1 MPPLTTQAY
10 AKLNLWLTV
19 GEKRADGYHEIETVM
34 QRVSL
39 CDLVSLTGNP
49 PRGEKKIAVHTSD
62 PALPTDRRNIVW
74 KCAEAFFEAC
84 GIGEYDVFI
93 DIEKHIPSAAGLGGG
108 SADGAATLFLL
119 NRRFHTHL
127 PSGVLCD
134 IGAKVGADIPFCVSG
149 YSRCVCR
156 GKGEILSPPM
166 QVSLDAAQGLPIP
179 PLYSC
184 AAVIAKSPALSVSTA
199 EAYRMLD
206 ETPPS
211 PSDRIPRE
219 EGFSNLCA
227 EIRAGKIP
235 RTLRNDFERIAPP
248 EVFALKEKLN
258 SLGAVSSLM
267 SGSGPSVYGLF
278 ARYSDAEAAR
288 DALAAEGLG
297 AWAVRLI

>member
-1 MPPLTTQAY
+1 MTPLTTQAY

-19 GEKRADGYHEIETVM
+19 GEKRADGYHDIETVM

-39 CDLVSLTGNP
+39 CDLVSLTRNP
-49 PRGEKKIAVHTSD
+49 PRGEKKITVHASD
-62 PALPTDRRNIVW
+62 PTLPTDRRNIVW

-84 GIGEYDVFI
+84 GIKEYDVFI

-119 NRRFHTHL
+119 NRRFRTRL
-127 PSGVLCD
+127 PNDVLCD
-134 IGAKVGADIPFCVSG
+134 IGAKVGADIPFCASG
-149 YSRCVCR
+149 YSRCVCQ

-166 QVSLDAAQGLPIP
+166 QVSFDAAQRLPI

-184 AAVIAKSPALSVSTA
+184 AAVIVKPPALSVSTA

-211 PSDRIPRE
+211 PSDRIPGE
-219 EGFSNLCA
+219 EGLSKLCA
-227 EIRAGKIP
+227 EIRAGEIP

-248 EVFALKEKLN
+248 EVFALKEKLL

-278 ARYSDAEAAR
+278 AGFSEAEAAR
-288 DALAAEGLG
+288 DTLAAEGLG
-297 AWAVRLI
+297 AWAVLLY